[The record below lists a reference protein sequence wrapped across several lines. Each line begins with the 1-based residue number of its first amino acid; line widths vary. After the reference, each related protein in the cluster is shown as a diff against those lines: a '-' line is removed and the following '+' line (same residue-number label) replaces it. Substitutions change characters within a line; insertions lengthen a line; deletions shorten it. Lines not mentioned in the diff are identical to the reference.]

1 MRAIVM
7 KEFGP
12 PSVLR
17 IADQPEPVP
26 GPNQVTIE
34 VAYASVTFIETQV
47 RAGNSPFGNPPLPR
61 IPGNGVGGTIVAT
74 GPGGR

>member
-34 VAYASVTFIETQV
+34 VAM
-47 RAGNSPFGNPPLPR
+47 RAYTTRHRGAEL
-61 IPGNGVGGTIVAT
+61 
-74 GPGGR
+74 